1 MFVLGR
7 VGEYMEE
14 EEEEEEDT
22 VTVKHRS
29 RSLVDEAAVL
39 VKAVWLMT
47 AGRVRL

>member
-7 VGEYMEE
+7 VGEYME

>member
-7 VGEYMEE
+7 VGEYM